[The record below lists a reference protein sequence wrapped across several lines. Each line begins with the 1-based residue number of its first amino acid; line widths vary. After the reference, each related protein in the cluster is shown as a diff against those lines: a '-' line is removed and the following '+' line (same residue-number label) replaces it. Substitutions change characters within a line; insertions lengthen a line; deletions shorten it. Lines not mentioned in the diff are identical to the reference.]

1 MGEVHKTKSRTVK
14 LCCSEQ
20 AFACRNERTFKQAA
34 LFTDYAQVFANCDVY
49 KVAINLKKIKLK
61 SSIEVTNERLF

>member
-14 LCCSEQ
+14 LSCSEQ

-34 LFTDYAQVFANCDVY
+34 LFTDYAQLFANCDVY
-49 KVAINLKKIKLK
+49 KLQL
-61 SSIEVTNERLF
+61 T